1 MLGPFIL
8 KEHTERSWKDIFSCL
23 SSWAVSLEV
32 VHMIETNPFIRAL
45 RRFIARF
52 ISDVKMA
59 KSLWVHRLNFEGHS
73 WRGIKK
79 KTLFSPKFGN
89 WLDYWEDKPFM
100 SQLHDWHIGMS
111 NSIST
116 LHTCSPTK
124 EPWDFFEIND
134 RGRIYHKFKTVNSWN
149 NEWHWQWGI
158 VSHKYN
164 HEHKYAC
171 SITWSFHKARP
182 VW

>member
-32 VHMIETNPFIRAL
+32 VHTIETNPFIRAL

-89 WLDYWEDKPFM
+89 WLDYWEDKPSM

-124 EPWDFFEIND
+124 EPWAFFQIND
-134 RGRIYHKFKTVNSWN
+134 RGRIYHKLKTVNSWN
-149 NEWHWQWGI
+149 NKWYW
-158 VSHKYN
+158 
-164 HEHKYAC
+164 
-171 SITWSFHKARP
+171 
-182 VW
+182 